1 MKRWSRKRQKVIEKV
16 LRELDSDKIRKRR
29 KTGKR
34 GRDGEGGGRKRG

>member
-1 MKRWSRKRQKVIEKV
+1 MSRQRQKVIESEKV